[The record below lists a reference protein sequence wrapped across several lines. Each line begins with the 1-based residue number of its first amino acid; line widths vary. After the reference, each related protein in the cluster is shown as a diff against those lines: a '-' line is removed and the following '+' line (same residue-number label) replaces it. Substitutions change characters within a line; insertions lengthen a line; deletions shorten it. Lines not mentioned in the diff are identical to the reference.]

1 MRTEFIISIL
11 YCGNKVYG
19 IQFDC
24 EYIYDTSTGTSKD
37 KALKNIIVP
46 SYLFRT
52 ILGELKNKYD
62 WTAATQLMEI
72 LQNDLGYRISI
83 NKEDMKRI
91 INEINTVKEEK
102 FNDYRWDAR
111 DLINTTNYYS
121 SMLQKE
127 VIRINIVDD
136 VLKEADTVNFI
147 VLERDKRKDNHEHIL
162 EEHRR
167 EIVEKNNTVY

>member
-52 ILGELKNKYD
+52 ILGELKNKY
-62 WTAATQLMEI
+62 
-72 LQNDLGYRISI
+72 G
-83 NKEDMKRI
+83 
-91 INEINTVKEEK
+91 
-102 FNDYRWDAR
+102 
-111 DLINTTNYYS
+111 
-121 SMLQKE
+121 
-127 VIRINIVDD
+127 
-136 VLKEADTVNFI
+136 
-147 VLERDKRKDNHEHIL
+147 
-162 EEHRR
+162 
-167 EIVEKNNTVY
+167 